1 MHSSGAFILALF
13 YVSILFVFPL
23 HQIVRADNMFELL
36 LNKIL
41 VMGQRPSCAF
51 FPRPSSVCA
60 VALQHAHQLGQL
72 SVLLQDSKEMQLN
85 LYSHILPGI
94 PNIPVSWGT
103 SLSSL

>member
-13 YVSILFVFPL
+13 YVSILSVFPL
-23 HQIVRADNMFELL
+23 HQIVRADNMFELV
-36 LNKIL
+36 LNKIP

-60 VALQHAHQLGQL
+60 VHAHHQHAHHAHQHAHQLGQL

-85 LYSHILPGI
+85 LYSHI
-94 PNIPVSWGT
+94 
-103 SLSSL
+103 